1 MSVSVMDARSRP
13 GWSLFRA
20 TPAAWRDQLGRRAA
34 RREEARFRALGARLC
49 RDAGLGAEE
58 AARPGFDPVLLTGL
72 AR

>member
-1 MSVSVMDARSRP
+1 MSVVVVETRSRP
-13 GWSLFRA
+13 GQGLLRA
-20 TPAAWRDQLGRRAA
+20 ALAAWRDQRARNIA
-34 RREEARFRALGARLC
+34 RREEARLRALGARLR